1 MQRRALLALPILAVP
16 TLARA
21 QAPLA
26 VTVSFSILDDLVRQI
41 GGGRVAVTTIVGA
54 DVDSHAF
61 QARPSDATSLRN
73 AALVLRNGLGFEPW
87 LDRLLGAAAP
97 RGRVVTLTEGITP
110 RLMDA
115 HAHAHGHDHGG
126 VARRQQHHV
135 GPRQVPDPHAWQDL
149 RLVAIYLRNIEAAL
163 SAADAPGAATYRA
176 NAQAYAARIVTLDAW
191 VRAQIG
197 TVPEARRKII
207 TNHDAFGYFGAAY
220 GVTMLAPQGLSTHG
234 EPSAAALGGLIR
246 QARAESISAI
256 FLENASNPAIIERLA
271 REAGMRVRG
280 RLYAD
285 ALSAPSGAAPTFEA
299 MVRHNLGLMVPAM
312 RADP

>member
-1 MQRRALLALPILAVP
+1 MQRRTLLAAPLLLGIRPAW
-16 TLARA
+16 A

-26 VTVSFSILDDLVRQI
+26 VTASFSILADMARQI
-41 GGGRVAVTTIVGA
+41 GGPRIAVTAIVGA
-54 DVDSHAF
+54 DVDSHTF
-61 QARPSDATSLRN
+61 QARPSDAAALRN

-110 RLMDA
+110 RLMDG
-115 HAHAHGHDHGG
+115 HAHGHDHGG
-126 VARRQQHHV
+126 AARRQQHHV

-149 RLVAIYLRNIEAAL
+149 RLVPVYLRHIEAAL
-163 SAADAPGAATYRA
+163 SAADAPGAVTYRA
-176 NAQAYAARIVTLDAW
+176 NAQAYAARIETLDAW
-191 VRAQIG
+191 VRAEIG

-220 GVTMLAPQGLSTHG
+220 GVTMLAPQGLATHG

-285 ALSAPSGAAPTFEA
+285 ALSAPTGPAPTFEA

-312 RADP
+312 RGDA

>member
-1 MQRRALLALPILAVP
+1 MQRRALLALPLLAAP
-16 TLARA
+16 ALARA

-26 VTVSFSILDDLVRQI
+26 VTVSFSILADMVRQI
-41 GGGRVAVTTIVGA
+41 GGARVAVTTIVGP
-54 DVDSHAF
+54 DVDSHGF

-73 AALVLRNGLGFEPW
+73 AALVLRNGMGFEPW

-110 RLMDA
+110 RLMDG
-115 HAHAHGHDHGG
+115 HAHDHGG
-126 VARRQQHHV
+126 AARRQQHHV

-149 RLVAIYLRNIEAAL
+149 RLVLVYLRNIEAAL
-163 SAADAPGAATYRA
+163 SAADAPGAATYRT
-176 NAQAYAARIVTLDAW
+176 NTQAYAARIESLDAW
-191 VRAQIG
+191 VRAQLG

-285 ALSAPSGAAPTFEA
+285 ALSVPTGPAPTFEA

-312 RADP
+312 RGDA

>member
-1 MQRRALLALPILAVP
+1 MQRRTLLALPLLAVP

-21 QAPLA
+21 QTPLV
-26 VTVSFSILDDLVRQI
+26 VTVSFAILADMVRQI
-41 GGGRVAVTTIVGA
+41 GGARVAVTTIVGP

-110 RLMDA
+110 RLMDG
-115 HAHAHGHDHGG
+115 HAHGHDHGG
-126 VARRQQHHV
+126 AARRQQQHV

-149 RLVAIYLRNIEAAL
+149 RLVLLYLRNIEAAL

-176 NAQAYAARIVTLDAW
+176 SAQAYAARIEALDAW
-191 VRAQIG
+191 VRAQLG

-256 FLENASNPAIIERLA
+256 FLENVSNPAIIERLA

-285 ALSAPSGAAPTFEA
+285 ALSVPTGPAPTFEA

-312 RADP
+312 RGDA